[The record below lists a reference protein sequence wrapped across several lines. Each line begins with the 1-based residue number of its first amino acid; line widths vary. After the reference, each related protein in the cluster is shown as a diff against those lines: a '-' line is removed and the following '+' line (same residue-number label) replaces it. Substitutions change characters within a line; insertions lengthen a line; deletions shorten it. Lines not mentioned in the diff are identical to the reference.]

1 MKYEIQAFIHPMSR
15 DEVLAMVDPL
25 RLQAIKAQDRDPE
38 IRAYVIA
45 HEGEAKGH
53 LVGLGTKVIQYFAD
67 AVRSIHD
74 RVNLGTPLFHR
85 HSDTNDQAGREA
97 IGEVVGKTLKEIG
110 GKLHEVIAAW
120 VAPAHRG
127 NNLDIASIEADVEFQ
142 ERRDGTLSPVS
153 VEKVSGVAL
162 SSSKLEEPG
171 FPAARLLTAIQAF
184 VEKTD
189 ASKRPGTGVATLTK
203 AEILK
208 ALKEAGLGIL
218 DLFSE
223 DELRE
228 AAADIVKAEMA
239 KETASLEKA
248 KQAIQKRLGDKL
260 DAKDAEIASLKQEN
274 LKSRASSLLDA
285 LTTERKL
292 TEAQKAFV
300 VKRMGQ
306 FKSEASDEAG
316 LKGDL
321 NRYLDTELTEF
332 GEWQK
337 LFGGRGDGKQNGES
351 KSDGQGLGNGTP
363 NGDGSTDSAS
373 DKYQDPK
380 QNEFI
385 PG

>member
-1 MKYEIQAFIHPMSR
+1 MKYEIQASIHPMNR

-25 RLQAIKAQDRDPE
+25 RLQAIKAKDQDPE

-53 LVGLGTKVIQYFAD
+53 LVGLGARVIQYFAD

-74 RVNLGTPLFHR
+74 RVGLGTPLFHR
-85 HSDTNDQAGREA
+85 HNDTNDQAGREA
-97 IGEVVGKTLKEIG
+97 IGEVVGKALKEIG

-120 VAPAHRG
+120 VDPAHRG
-127 NNLDIASIEADVEFQ
+127 KDLDIASIEADVEFQ

-153 VEKVSGVAL
+153 VENVSGVAL
-162 SSSKLEEPG
+162 SSSKVEAPG

-184 VEKTD
+184 VEKDD
-189 ASKRPGTGVATLTK
+189 AGKKPETGVTNLTK
-203 AEILK
+203 ADILK
-208 ALKEAGLGIL
+208 AMKEAGLSIA

-228 AAADIVKAEMA
+228 AAADIIKAEVS

-260 DAKDAEIASLKQEN
+260 DAKDAEIASLKQAAVAHQ
-274 LKSRASSLLDA
+274 ASGLLDA
-285 LTTERKL
+285 LSAERKL

-300 VKRMGQ
+300 AKRMNQ
-306 FKSEASDEAG
+306 FKTEAADETS

-321 NRYLDTELTEF
+321 NRHLDAELNEF
-332 GEWQK
+332 AEWQK
-337 LFGGRGDGKQNGES
+337 LFGGGGDGKPNA
-351 KSDGQGLGNGTP
+351 GQGQGTGTP
-363 NGDGSTDSAS
+363 NGDGAADGAA
-373 DKYQDPK
+373 DRYQDPK

-385 PG
+385 PA